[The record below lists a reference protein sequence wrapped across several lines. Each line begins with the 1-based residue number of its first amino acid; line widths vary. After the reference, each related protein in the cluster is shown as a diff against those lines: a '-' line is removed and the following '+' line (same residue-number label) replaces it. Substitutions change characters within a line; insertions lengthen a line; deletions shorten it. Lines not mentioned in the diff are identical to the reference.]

1 MTDDPRSLIRA
12 PRGLKE
18 MNDEFLGQ
26 RERGKLPFEL
36 PVLTVPGRRSG
47 APRSTPLTIHESGG
61 TRFVVGGFPAA
72 DWIKNVRAADGRAT
86 LSSTPTTEPEP
97 VVLTELPADAARPVL
112 QAWPKVTPDG
122 VELMVENGVAAE
134 PTPEALGELAG
145 ICPVFRIDPA

>member
-26 RERGKLPFEL
+26 RKRGELPFEL

-47 APRSTPLTIHESGG
+47 APRSIPLTIHESGG
-61 TRFVVGGFPAA
+61 ARFVVGGFPGA

-86 LSSTPTTEPEP
+86 LSSAHTTEPEP

-112 QAWPKVTPDG
+112 QAWPEVTPDG

-134 PTPEALGELAG
+134 PTPEALGGLAG
-145 ICPVFRIDPA
+145 ICPVFRVDPA